1 MEYRNKRTGE
11 VISVSNKITGKN
23 WEPVKEDQ
31 PEMGNEGKDHSWAE
45 AEGTAGEIAGETP
58 AKKDGKGKGKK

>member
-1 MEYRNKRTGE
+1 MEYRNKRNGE

-31 PEMGNEGKDHSWAE
+31 PEIGNEDKDHSGAE
-45 AEGTAGEIAGETP
+45 AEGAAGKTAGETP
-58 AKKDGKGKGKK
+58 TKKAGKGKVKK